1 MFYLIFGS
9 FGGALSFLLY
19 QVWFWLKYARWKA
32 MPLCK
37 VLGSDCWIDGTG
49 YRGIDIILA
58 WFAHVHISFY
68 LILLGM
74 FLIGINKESK

>member
-9 FGGALSFLLY
+9 FGGALLFFIY
-19 QVWFWLKYARWKA
+19 QIWYWLKNASWKA

-37 VLGSDCWIDGTG
+37 VLGSDCWLDSTG